1 MKGKRKWISLLVL
14 ALVVLMVGIQPNVNA
29 LSADETNSGTASGK
43 TWEVSK
49 SKNATNL
56 DENFESKVTLSL
68 PSQQEQLVS
77 DVVLVLD
84 KSTSAALEE
93 QALGMLKD
101 LQTQIEKTE
110 AKVKVGVVIFNKE
123 AHATG
128 FMDLATEYAA
138 IETAV
143 KQDLLSGTNTHAGL
157 LAGKAML
164 DEDSDVDASRK
175 YLIFVSDGITY
186 MYNAEPT
193 VTAWTFQAD
202 RVLNWAGPDNW
213 NSKYG
218 TNNAPDEGWATWLQN
233 IGTQVA
239 SQGTQY
245 EYPYKGSIVKATPLE
260 GQDTYAN
267 SIDKALYLTY
277 QEYTAA
283 AAAGY
288 HCYAMTA
295 NANSG
300 TQYLWGPS
308 FMEYLAKG
316 ETVSFKNIK
325 NDINY
330 LLDAGSSVEDYMGYV
345 KDDYNFDFI
354 NDASKLSIKVGDKTL
369 DAVELGENRYGFGKN
384 ENGYDYEVTYV
395 PGNLEEDEHFI
406 WTINVP
412 VSNFA
417 PVQLTY
423 SVKLT
428 NPKTAA
434 GTYGQY
440 DADGSN
446 GYDGLYTNNSAVL
459 YPVDSSGAKGAAEA
473 FNKPTVSYTVE
484 NQPVDPTDPTVPGT
498 IDPGT
503 DPGNTDPGATD
514 PGAADPGATDGNGGT
529 EGTET
534 QTGDDSNMLPYM
546 GITAL
551 TAAIAAAVALTG
563 RRKKHN

>member
-29 LSADETNSGTASGK
+29 LSADETNSGTASG
-43 TWEVSK
+43 TAWEVSK
-49 SKNATNL
+49 SKTATNL
-56 DENFESKVTLSL
+56 DENFESEVTLSL
-68 PSQQEQLVS
+68 PSQEEQLVS

-84 KSTSAALEE
+84 KSTSADLED
-93 QALGMLKD
+93 QALQMLKD
-101 LQTQIEKTE
+101 LQTQIENTN
-110 AKVKVGVVIFNKE
+110 AKVKVGVVIFNKK
-123 AHATG
+123 ANVTD
-128 FMDLATEYAA
+128 FKDLATEYDA

-143 KQDLLSGTNTHAGL
+143 KQDISSGTNTHAGL

-193 VTAWTFQAD
+193 ATAWTFKAD
-202 RVLNWAGPDNW
+202 SVLNWAGPDNW
-213 NSKYG
+213 KSKYG
-218 TNNAPDEGWATWLQN
+218 TTDAPTDWATWLN
-233 IGTQVA
+233 DIGTQVA
-239 SQGTQY
+239 SQGTTY
-245 EYPYKGSIVKATPLE
+245 EYPYGGTIGASTPLA
-260 GQDTYAN
+260 GQNTYAN

-283 AAAGY
+283 AAKY

-295 NANSG
+295 TTNAS
-300 TQYLWGPS
+300 YPWAAS
-308 FMEYLAKG
+308 FMDYLANG

-330 LLDAGSSVEDYMGYV
+330 LLDAGSSVKDYMGYV
-345 KDDYNFDFI
+345 KDNYNFDFI
-354 NDASKLSIKVGDKTL
+354 NDASKLSIKVGEKTL
-369 DAVELGENRYGFGKN
+369 DAVELEENRYGFGKN

-459 YPVDSSGAKGAAEA
+459 YPVDSSGAEGTAEA